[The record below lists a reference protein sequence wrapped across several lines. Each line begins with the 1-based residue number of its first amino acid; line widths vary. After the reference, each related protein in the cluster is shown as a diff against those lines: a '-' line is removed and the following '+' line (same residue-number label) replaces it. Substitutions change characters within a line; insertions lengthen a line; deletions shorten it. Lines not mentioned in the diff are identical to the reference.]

1 MELDENFNNSIG
13 YTKQLLE
20 NAGNLLLL
28 IVLSIIPIINLIVL
42 GYGWEVIR
50 TSPEESK
57 LPVLGDYVKLWIQGL
72 KIGIA
77 GVVYLIIPI
86 AIIFGG
92 MGFVFLSPRPAI
104 GAGALVVLIGF
115 ALLFLI
121 AILMA
126 MGIVHMVK
134 NNSFTKAFSFGEIW
148 QLIGKIGFGKYLLW
162 LVVIFIVALIIGAI
176 GSLPIIGWVISGI
189 ILPFWIVFANRSAAL
204 IYADGMKQ

>member
-1 MELDENFNNSIG
+1 MELNENFNNSID

-20 NAGNLLLL
+20 NAGNLLIL
-28 IVLSIIPIINLIVL
+28 IVLSIIPIINFIVL

-50 TSPEESK
+50 ISPEERK
-57 LPVLGDYVKLWIQGL
+57 LPVLGDYVKLWIQGV
-72 KIGIA
+72 KIGLA

-86 AIIFGG
+86 AIILSG
-92 MGFVFLSPRPAI
+92 MGFIFLPPRPAV
-104 GAGALVVLIGF
+104 GAGALVILIGF

-134 NNSFTKAFSFGEIW
+134 NNSFAKAFAFGEIW
-148 QLIGKIGFGKYLLW
+148 SLIGKIGLGKYLLW
-162 LVVIFIVALIIGAI
+162 LVVIFIVALVIGAI
-176 GSLPIIGWVISGI
+176 GSLPFIGWVISGI
-189 ILPFWIVFANRSAAL
+189 ILPFWIAFANRSAAL